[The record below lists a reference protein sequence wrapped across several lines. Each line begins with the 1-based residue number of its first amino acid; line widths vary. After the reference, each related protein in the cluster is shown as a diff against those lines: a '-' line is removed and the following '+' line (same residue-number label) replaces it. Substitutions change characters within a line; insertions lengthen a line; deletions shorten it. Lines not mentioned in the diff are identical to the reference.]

1 MSEACQKR
9 GSAKIGQVSCG
20 HPRRRQPDA
29 TEAWRVMN
37 NDFLKFL
44 AGLGARPGCR
54 SSILGWIL
62 LATVVVTLSAC
73 TPAGSG
79 SSIEPPT
86 PLSNVTPDMLNPDGT
101 FKKNGLAP
109 VDPSEQI

>member
-1 MSEACQKR
+1 MYAHPKTMKTCPMSCSR
-9 GSAKIGQVSCG
+9 DL
-20 HPRRRQPDA
+20 P
-29 TEAWRVMN
+29 
-37 NDFLKFL
+37 F
-44 AGLGARPGCR
+44 
-54 SSILGWIL
+54 WIL
-62 LATVVVTLSAC
+62 AASALVTLGAC

-86 PLSNVTPDMLNPDGT
+86 PLSNVRPDMLDPDGT